1 MKARL
6 IERLKYSRLS
16 RLAALPLRLHVSL
29 RPLALQAA
37 RTLRWLLQSREWT
50 NFNGDYEPEGLE
62 AVVCA
67 LAELS
72 GRSRAELRAF
82 AQEIHGDDG
91 FAQRYHQRVR
101 ETRLRHSASN
111 RLVTVPA
118 PVVMVCFQWPAARP
132 DSRPLTGA
140 NDRVVTL

>member
-1 MKARL
+1 VKARL

-16 RLAALPLRLHVSL
+16 RLAALPLRLRVSL
-29 RPLALQAA
+29 LPLALQAA
-37 RTLRWLLQSREWT
+37 RTLRWLVQSREWA

-82 AQEIHGDDG
+82 AQEIHGDAG
-91 FAQRYHQRVR
+91 
-101 ETRLRHSASN
+101 LHSATTSACA
-111 RLVTVPA
+111 RRACATAVTRGCA
-118 PVVMVCFQWPAARP
+118 TG
-132 DSRPLTGA
+132 DSSST
-140 NDRVVTL
+140 T